1 MSSSSN
7 MAEDNTNGTAPVAE
21 AVPQEAAPE
30 EPKAAPSEGEP
41 SDAEAEAEPEP
52 EPEQSP
58 EPEPQI
64 STFARLKQFLADT
77 NKFLG
82 KYDDLVENKDKHKS
96 VYLNT
101 VNELRELLVTLLQR
115 YILHT
120 MVKEDFLYKH
130 IVCCGEDPQ
139 AMNTEEFDEHY
150 EEVHS
155 AADKAVSLPELDE
168 IRAYTAEVKTYI
180 ELGKAM
186 NNDLIFSL
194 KRLLRKSNSV
204 LAGHLG

>member
-1 MSSSSN
+1 
-7 MAEDNTNGTAPVAE
+7 MAEENKNGAAAE
-21 AVPQEAAPE
+21 AVPAPEAAPVPAEAAPE
-30 EPKAAPSEGEP
+30 DAAPEEAKAASEGEP
-41 SDAEAEAEPEP
+41 SDAEPEP
-52 EPEQSP
+52 EPV
-58 EPEPQI
+58 PQI
-64 STFARLKQFLADT
+64 TTFERLKLFLAET
-77 NKFLG
+77 NNFLG

-96 VYLNT
+96 VFLHT
-101 VNELRELLVTLLQR
+101 VNELREPLVTLLQR

-120 MVKEDFLYKH
+120 MVREDFLYKH

-150 EEVHS
+150 EEVHKE
-155 AADKAVSLPELDE
+155 ADKAVSLPELDQ
-168 IRAYTAEVKTYI
+168 IRAYTDEVKTYI

>member
-1 MSSSSN
+1 

-21 AVPQEAAPE
+21 AVPQDAAPE
-30 EPKAAPSEGEP
+30 EPKAASEGAP
-41 SDAEAEAEPEP
+41 SDAEQEQEQEQEPEP
-52 EPEQSP
+52 S
-58 EPEPQI
+58 PEPQI
-64 STFARLKQFLADT
+64 STFARLKKFLADT
-77 NKFLG
+77 NKFLE

-96 VYLNT
+96 VFLNT

-130 IVCCGEDPQ
+130 IVCCGEDPP

-150 EEVHS
+150 EEVHKE
-155 AADKAVSLPELDE
+155 ADKAISLPELDE
-168 IRAYTAEVKTYI
+168 IRAFSAEVKTYI

>member
-1 MSSSSN
+1 
-7 MAEDNTNGTAPVAE
+7 MAEDNKNGAGSPVAE
-21 AVPQEAAPE
+21 AAEPQEATKEATE
-30 EPKAAPSEGEP
+30 EAKTASEGAVS
-41 SDAEAEAEPEP
+41 SDVESE
-52 EPEQSP
+52 P

-64 STFARLKQFLADT
+64 STFERLKRFLAET
-77 NKFLG
+77 NKFLLM
-82 KYDDLVENKDKHKS
+82 YDDLVENRDKHKS
-96 VYLNT
+96 VYLCA
-101 VNELRELLVTLLQR
+101 VNELRERLVTLLHR

-130 IVCCGEDPQ
+130 IVCCGGEDAE

-155 AADKAVSLPELDE
+155 EADKNVSLPELDE
-168 IRAYTAEVKTYI
+168 IRAYSTEVKTYI

>member
-1 MSSSSN
+1 
-7 MAEDNTNGTAPVAE
+7 MAEENKA
-21 AVPQEAAPE
+21 EAAPAAA
-30 EPKAAPSEGEP
+30 AAPAEAAPAAAAPEAQDVPEEAKSTSSVGEQQP
-41 SDAEAEAEPEP
+41 SDVESEPEP
-52 EPEQSP
+52 VV
-58 EPEPQI
+58 QI
-64 STFARLKQFLADT
+64 STFERLKLFLAET
-77 NKFLG
+77 NRFLG
-82 KYDDLVENKDKHKS
+82 LYDDLVENKDKHKS
-96 VYLNT
+96 VYLSA
-101 VNELRELLVTLLQR
+101 VNELRERLVTLLQR

-130 IVCCGEDPQ
+130 IVCCGGEDSE

-155 AADKAVSLPELDE
+155 EADKAVSLPELDE
-168 IRAYTAEVKTYI
+168 IRAYSTEVKTYI
-180 ELGKAM
+180 DLGKAM

>member
-1 MSSSSN
+1 
-7 MAEDNTNGTAPVAE
+7 MAEDNTNGPAPAAE
-21 AVPQEAAPE
+21 AVPQDAAPE
-30 EPKAAPSEGEP
+30 EPKAASEGGEA
-41 SDAEAEAEPEP
+41 SDAEQELEP
-52 EPEQSP
+52 S
-58 EPEPQI
+58 PEPQI
-64 STFARLKQFLADT
+64 STFARLKQFLAET
-77 NKFLG
+77 NSFLG

-120 MVKEDFLYKH
+120 MVREDFLYKH

-150 EEVHS
+150 AEVHS
-155 AADKAVSLPELDE
+155 EADKAISLPELDE